1 MEENTLSL
9 TKKAKWEILTAS
21 KLEQMGISEKFH
33 PQILQGIETMLPM
46 LIIFIPC
53 LMAAFF
59 SKNEK

>member
-9 TKKAKWEILTAS
+9 TKKPRWEILTAS
-21 KLEQMGISEKFH
+21 KLGEMGISEKFH

-46 LIIFIPC
+46 MLIFIPC

>member
-1 MEENTLSL
+1 
-9 TKKAKWEILTAS
+9 
-21 KLEQMGISEKFH
+21 MGISEKFH

-46 LIIFIPC
+46 MLIFIPC